1 MQMNPSLLNI
11 FQHYFPFFNL
21 IVNIQSRSPEVIHI
35 LEQFHDV
42 IVPFNFNCELYFLT
56 WKAS

>member
-11 FQHYFPFFNL
+11 FQHYFAFFNS
-21 IVNIQSRSPEVIHI
+21 IPSSPVDIQI

-42 IVPFNFNCELYFLT
+42 IVPFNLNCTF
-56 WKAS
+56 